1 MLLAQRQQ
9 FFDLVQREP
18 QFLSMPGKCE
28 IANLLSVEQAIS
40 ARAATHTLDES
51 EFLIEAD
58 CVHADFGQLCGLT
71 DVNDLR
77 HVWKDKPWSS
87 VQSHE
92 EIVGLES
99 VMDELERTVTAESTN
114 AADAGPK
121 VSAQSSFVFVCFSPC
136 RQSYPII
143 IVVHRHVEF
152 SEIAR
157 TFVYRPWGTM
167 IASALADRL
176 GTSHR
181 NRKVAAMAPASC
193 ATMKRGTSEG

>member
-1 MLLAQRQQ
+1 GIR
-9 FFDLVQREP
+9 DYKVTGVQTCALPISPVPEHAG
-18 QFLSMPGKCE
+18 QCE

-99 VMDELERTVTAESTN
+99 VMDELERTVTAEWTN
-114 AADAGPK
+114 AAD
-121 VSAQSSFVFVCFSPC
+121 
-136 RQSYPII
+136 
-143 IVVHRHVEF
+143 
-152 SEIAR
+152 
-157 TFVYRPWGTM
+157 T
-167 IASALADRL
+167 
-176 GTSHR
+176 
-181 NRKVAAMAPASC
+181 
-193 ATMKRGTSEG
+193 